1 MDDPLLVAV
10 SDGIAT
16 LTLNRP
22 AALNALN
29 AELRSQLV
37 AALARMDGREDVRV
51 IVLTG
56 RGRAFCAGLDLR
68 ELDASDR
75 DVSANVAETDLGAA
89 LTALETPIIAAING
103 LAVTGGFEITLA
115 CDMVIAAE
123 SAWFQDTHAKVG
135 LMPGWGLSQRLQR
148 TVGASCAK
156 EISLTARRIP
166 ATEAAR
172 LGFVNRVVPDAEF
185 PAAVQALAAEIG
197 QWDRTVLRN
206 IKRLIVGGGALPL
219 GEALDFER
227 QTSRDLNAR
236 ATLRTGPGPGRAK
249 TGEERP

>member
-75 DVSANVAETDLGAA
+75 DVSANVAETDIGAA

-123 SAWFQDTHAKVG
+123 SAWFQDTH
-135 LMPGWGLSQRLQR
+135 
-148 TVGASCAK
+148 
-156 EISLTARRIP
+156 
-166 ATEAAR
+166 
-172 LGFVNRVVPDAEF
+172 
-185 PAAVQALAAEIG
+185 
-197 QWDRTVLRN
+197 
-206 IKRLIVGGGALPL
+206 
-219 GEALDFER
+219 
-227 QTSRDLNAR
+227 
-236 ATLRTGPGPGRAK
+236 
-249 TGEERP
+249 